1 MKTLIGALAIICA
14 LSSTEAIAQRQLRH
28 KSARFTK
35 QAECLKQAKMK
46 RFERRPAM
54 NRLERPSA
62 ARHRFMRE
70 CMTRS

>member
-1 MKTLIGALAIICA
+1 MKILIGALAIICA

-54 NRLERPSA
+54 NRLESPPPHDTGS
-62 ARHRFMRE
+62 
-70 CMTRS
+70 